1 MSDFVSLGPVGS
13 WTLSV
18 DYDSGTAS
26 SSVSRGP
33 GIQYEYGT
41 IKEIFD
47 WLHASGVPVELVPQD
62 VPFVRL
68 PREEDTDA

>member
-1 MSDFVSLGPVGS
+1 VSEFASLGPVNA

-18 DYDSGTAS
+18 DYDNGTAS
-26 SSVSRGP
+26 ASVSRGP
-33 GIQYEYGT
+33 GIQYEYAT

-47 WLHASGVPVELVPQD
+47 WLHASGVPVELVPLE

-68 PREEDTDA
+68 PKEDPDA